1 MMSQRRGIVADLA
14 TDPSFTLTGF
24 VIFFATMR
32 ESEYIREGDLSRPA
46 SRRAMAALLT
56 VHICFNSDRLNVAE
70 PLYMRW
76 AKWTPLEME
85 SLESHVCTN

>member
-1 MMSQRRGIVADLA
+1 MIRV
-14 TDPSFTLTGF
+14 
-24 VIFFATMR
+24 FFATMR